1 MTDRRV
7 DTDRI
12 VAAYAA
18 LSGVALAFP
27 GRPDSW
33 AVIAVGHLALL
44 ALALGVGRL
53 RGREDGPLG
62 GAPAGGPP
70 GRPYGSVVRV
80 VMDWYPLLVIPL
92 LYSELDLLNRA
103 VWQGRYFDPVIL
115 AWEEALFGGQ
125 PAASFAATAPHV
137 ALSETLHAAY
147 ISYYPMI
154 YLPPLV
160 LYLRG
165 RSDAFAAL
173 MRPLVAT
180 FLLHY
185 LVFVYFP
192 VQGPRYLF
200 PAPGGAVA
208 DGAVY
213 QLTHRIL
220 ESGSSRGSA
229 FPSSHM
235 AVAVVQTVAAF
246 RFLPRA
252 APLVLVATA
261 GLGVGAVYGG
271 FHYAI
276 DMIAGTL
283 AGVAIGLGFMWLDR
297 RVATR

>member
-1 MTDRRV
+1 MTDGRV
-7 DTDRI
+7 ETDRL
-12 VAAYAA
+12 VAGYAL
-18 LSGVALAFP
+18 LSAGALAFP

-33 AVIAVGHLALL
+33 PVLAAGHLALL
-44 ALALGVGRL
+44 ALALAMGRM
-53 RGREDGPLG
+53 RD
-62 GAPAGGPP
+62 PAGGPASGGP
-70 GRPYGSVVRV
+70 PDSPYSRALRV
-80 VMDWYPLLVIPL
+80 VADWYPLLVIPL
-92 LYSELDLLNRA
+92 LYSELGVLNRA
-103 VWQGRYFDPVIL
+103 VWGGRYFDPVIL
-115 AWEEALFGGQ
+115 AWEQALFGAQ
-125 PAASFAATAPHV
+125 PAASFAATAPHL
-137 ALSETLHAAY
+137 ALSEALHAAY
-147 ISYYPMI
+147 LSYYPII

-165 RSDAFAAL
+165 RRDAFASL

-200 PAPGGAVA
+200 PAPGGTVA
-208 DGAVY
+208 DGPLY

-220 ESGSSRGSA
+220 EAGSSQGSA

-235 AVAVVQTVAAF
+235 GVAVVQTVAAF

-252 APLVLVATA
+252 APLVLVATV

-276 DMIAGTL
+276 DMIVGALVGL
-283 AGVAIGLGFMWLDR
+283 AIGVGSLALDR
-297 RVATR
+297 RIRAR